1 MSKRNTNLYLE
12 DIRGAVEKIEDY
24 TRGLTY
30 EKFRKADQT
39 IEAVMLN
46 LMVIGEAAS
55 HIPTEF
61 KERYQDIPWGDIV
74 GMRNNIVHAY
84 FGIVVEVVWKT
95 IQEDLPVLKQAVEKI
110 KSELV

>member
-1 MSKRNTNLYLE
+1 MSKRNINLYLE
-12 DIRGAVEKIEDY
+12 DIRGAIEKIEDY

-55 HIPTEF
+55 
-61 KERYQDIPWGDIV
+61 Q
-74 GMRNNIVHAY
+74 
-84 FGIVVEVVWKT
+84 
-95 IQEDLPVLKQAVEKI
+95 QEDLPQL
-110 KSELV
+110 